1 MFCQD
6 MKRHENPIGAFN
18 QNDIRIWSLFEI
30 IAHGL
35 SNWLIIELHF
45 PVTPAFGYGVVKID
59 TSNYWMFLHPIVGC
73 TSNYWIKSN
82 SWILAQTDDG
92 RNQCGITHAHVHRK
106 DDILRQRWLSINHIL
121 CIVYHITCIVH
132 HRSCIIHQKK
142 FSASPPLK
150 NNADKLKT

>member
-6 MKRHENPIGAFN
+6 MKRHKNPIGAFN
-18 QNDIRIWSLFEI
+18 QNDVRIWSLFEI

-82 SWILAQTDDG
+82 SWILAQTD
-92 RNQCGITHAHVHRK
+92 ISHVTAGEEDNK
-106 DDILRQRWLSINHIL
+106 LENE
-121 CIVYHITCIVH
+121 
-132 HRSCIIHQKK
+132 IIFNKTGMRG
-142 FSASPPLK
+142 
-150 NNADKLKT
+150 KLKMPEAKPITTQIDYILTNSAFCKISLG